1 MAEFLIN
8 EGLGLTFWTV
18 LAALTVMMIVAGIW
32 LGGVIGRKTDSG
44 VGAFFIHLLVT
55 FMVAGGVLPLVMFF
69 GVGDLISSYDFE
81 ANNNVETDPD
91 LLYAGIGKIL
101 KALSV
106 AGLSVLCFFV
116 AGLIGIARGRSAR

>member
-8 EGLGLTFWTV
+8 EGLGPTFWTV
-18 LAALTVMMIVAGIW
+18 LAALTVVMIAAGIW
-32 LGGVIGRKTDSG
+32 L
-44 VGAFFIHLLVT
+44 
-55 FMVAGGVLPLVMFF
+55 GGVLPLVMFF

-91 LLYAGIGKIL
+91 LLYAGIGQML